1 MRITQEMKLK
11 MVEEHLL
18 KGKSLSHISQ
28 AYDNYDVSNIKY
40 NVNLYKKF
48 GSEVFLN
55 REGKIYYEIPN
66 YWR

>member
-1 MRITQEMKLK
+1 MKLK

-40 NVNLYKKF
+40 NVNLYKKIQF
-48 GSEVFLN
+48 RGIF
-55 REGKIYYEIPN
+55 
-66 YWR
+66 